1 MSIFAKK
8 DGLDQ
13 PSGKSEIEAV
23 SSLIDK
29 NMSIAGTMTFK
40 GKARIDGHIDGNI
53 DGEHLILSETGK
65 VIGNIRAST
74 CNCFGTIEG
83 DIVASN
89 VIARKSCSIHGR
101 IEATSLTVEPG
112 AAIDGEIKSA
122 AKDQR
127 QMDEKVIAAPGSS
140 VKPPILHKVNV

>member
-8 DGLDQ
+8 DELDQ
-13 PSGKSEIEAV
+13 LAGKSDIEAI

-29 NMSIAGTMTFK
+29 SMSIAGTITFK

-53 DGEHLILSETGK
+53 DGEHLILSETGR
-65 VIGNIRAST
+65 VNGNIRT
-74 CNCFGTIEG
+74 NTFNCFGTIEG
-83 DIVASN
+83 DIQASN

-122 AKDQR
+122 TKDLRQIEDKANPIPAAAAKTP
-127 QMDEKVIAAPGSS
+127 V
-140 VKPPILHKVNV
+140 LHKANV

>member
-8 DGLDQ
+8 DGHDQ
-13 PSGKSEIEAV
+13 PSGKSELDAI

-29 NMSIAGTMTFK
+29 SMSISGTMTFK
-40 GKARIDGHIDGNI
+40 GKARIDGHIDGDI

-65 VIGNIRAST
+65 VIGNIRANT
-74 CNCFGTIEG
+74 FNCFGTIEG
-83 DIVASN
+83 DIQAGN

-127 QMDEKVIAAPGSS
+127 QMDEKAAAAPGTL
-140 VKPPILHKVNV
+140 PRTPILHKANV

>member
-1 MSIFAKK
+1 MSIFSKK

-13 PSGKSEIEAV
+13 PTGKSEIEAI

-29 NMSIAGTMTFK
+29 SMSIAGTVTFK

-65 VIGNIRAST
+65 VVGNIRAST
-74 CNCFGTIEG
+74 FNCFGTIEG
-83 DIVASN
+83 DILASN
-89 VIARKSCSIHGR
+89 VIARKSCSIHGK

-122 AKDQR
+122 VKGQRHTEDKAVATSGAPAKT
-127 QMDEKVIAAPGSS
+127 
-140 VKPPILHKVNV
+140 PILHKANV